1 MLPATFSIPL
11 HQLTPSFIE
20 KIRAFIGEQSGEP
33 EVLISVLPQ
42 PTSASE
48 TREAYFSKL
57 EQALADVERGEVV
70 SFDSVEDWEEF
81 VAWYR
86 AADDD
91 DFEEHMSDE
100 QVAELG
106 EAIAMT
112 YDPSNLIPQSEAK
125 KLVEQWLLQ
134 RQSNG

>member
-11 HQLTPSFIE
+11 HQLTPNFIE
-20 KIRAFIGEQSGEP
+20 KIKAFIGEQGGEP
-33 EVLISVLPQ
+33 NVLISVLPQ
-42 PTSASE
+42 PKPSGE

-57 EQALADVERGEVV
+57 EQAIADVERGEVV

-112 YDPSNLIPQSEAK
+112 YDPRNLIPQSEAK